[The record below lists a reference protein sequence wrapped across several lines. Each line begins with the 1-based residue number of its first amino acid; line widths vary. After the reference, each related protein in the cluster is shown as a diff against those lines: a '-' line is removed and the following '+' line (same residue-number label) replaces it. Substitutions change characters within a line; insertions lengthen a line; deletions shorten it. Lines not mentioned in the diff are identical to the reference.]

1 MMIRIVH
8 LPRQNGNVEGVIMAD
23 FTLRGVA
30 DLKRNLTDISRQSR
44 ENLSIAALEEAE
56 TIAERSRNEYV
67 PIDTGNL
74 ASTIKVVS
82 GELAQGR
89 NELGQF
95 TSGSA
100 IEIRVIAGDDTTPQ
114 ALAIHEHPSQFSPP
128 SWEGVDVK
136 FQPSGRGE
144 KYLERPLN
152 EAIGGMAERVGDKIL
167 K

>member
-1 MMIRIVH
+1 MSSST
-8 LPRQNGNVEGVIMAD
+8 

-30 DLKRNLTDISRQSR
+30 DLQRKISEISRESK
-44 ENLSIAALEEAE
+44 ENLSTATLEEAE
-56 TIAERSRNEYV
+56 MIAERSRNEFV

-82 GELAQGR
+82 GDLSQGR
-89 NELGQF
+89 NELGQY

-100 IEIRVIAGDDTTPQ
+100 VEVRIIAGDETTPQ

-128 SWEGVDVK
+128 SWEGVDVT

-152 EAIGGMAERVGDKIL
+152 EAIGGMAERVGSKVI